1 MNNLITLIMV
11 YPVYNLNQLFLKYPT
26 SLNFYKNY
34 LNKKYLVILCQS
46 INFKI
51 NLNTTKYKINL
62 MIGFITETMLHN
74 TKQFIFEISTYQYN
88 A

>member
-1 MNNLITLIMV
+1 MSIH
-11 YPVYNLNQLFLKYPT
+11 QFQ
-26 SLNFYKNY
+26 
-34 LNKKYLVILCQS
+34 NKSKH
-46 INFKI
+46 N
-51 NLNTTKYKINL
+51 KINL